1 MKLYRICTENINR
14 DKVESIVNSYVDGFT
29 ILEGTGYWKGERESS
44 LVIEIAAEQSY
55 MHAVVRHIAR
65 DIKAENAQQAVLV
78 QSFEGES
85 ELI

>member
-14 DKVESIVNSYVDGFT
+14 DKIELLLKSYVDGFT
-29 ILEGTGYWKGERESS
+29 IIEGTGYWQGQREAS
-44 LVIEIAAEQSY
+44 LIVEIAGEQSY
-55 MHAVVRHIAR
+55 LHTVVRQVAKG
-65 DIKAENAQQAVLV
+65 IKLMNKQEAVLV